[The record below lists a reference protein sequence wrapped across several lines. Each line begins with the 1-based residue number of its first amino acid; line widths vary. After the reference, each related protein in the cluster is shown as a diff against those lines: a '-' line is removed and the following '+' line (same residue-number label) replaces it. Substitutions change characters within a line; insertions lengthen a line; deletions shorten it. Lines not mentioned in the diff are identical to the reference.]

1 MIRIRVITSIFFF
14 FLRVTFRMLTLLI
27 VTVELLKIIKQR
39 DSNVKTSSLKSLQA
53 NPVSKTKNLHI
64 DIEKIESDVE
74 TFIQQRSVSKHNS
87 EMTTPCEIHT
97 AYTITFLLTFAR
109 CY

>member
-1 MIRIRVITSIFFF
+1 
-14 FLRVTFRMLTLLI
+14 MLTLLT

-64 DIEKIESDVE
+64 DIEKIESD
-74 TFIQQRSVSKHNS
+74 QRLVSKHNS

-97 AYTITFLLTFAR
+97 AHTITFLLTFAS